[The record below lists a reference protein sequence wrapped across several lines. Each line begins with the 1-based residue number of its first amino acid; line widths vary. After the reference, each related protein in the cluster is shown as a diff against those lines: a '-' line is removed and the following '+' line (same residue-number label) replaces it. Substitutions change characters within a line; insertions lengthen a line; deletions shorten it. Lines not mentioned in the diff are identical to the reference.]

1 MNIQRMNV
9 DDYIL
14 QTQKGRKIL
23 SESQSELKEKKPDI
37 HAVLFDLGGVIL
49 RTEDPA
55 PREELAQRFGFSRY
69 ELEEVVFG
77 NPVALKAEA
86 GQATIDEVLQEIGRR
101 LHLAP
106 HGTQEVIQSF
116 FAGDKIDFNLVD
128 QIRRLR
134 PRYKTG
140 LLSNGWRTNLSAYL
154 QNELEVPKDTFD
166 VIISS
171 AACKMAKPDPKIYRL
186 AVNLLEAE
194 PAQVVFVDDNL
205 RNIEAAQAAGLHAI
219 QFINAQQ
226 TEEDLAKLIDIP
238 GESSTRS

>member
-1 MNIQRMNV
+1 MR
-9 DDYIL
+9 
-14 QTQKGRKIL
+14 
-23 SESQSELKEKKPDI
+23 ESQPDLKGKKPDI
-37 HAVLFDLGGVIL
+37 RAVLFDLGGVIL
-49 RTEDPA
+49 RTDDPT
-55 PREELAQRFGFSRY
+55 PREELAQRLGLSRY
-69 ELEEVVFG
+69 ELEEIVFG

-86 GQATIDEVLQEIGRR
+86 GQASMDEVLQEIGHR

-106 HGTQEVIQSF
+106 HETQEVIQSF
-116 FAGDKIDFNLVD
+116 FAGDKVDFNLVD
-128 QIRRLR
+128 QIRRMRL
-134 PRYKTG
+134 RYKTG

-154 QNELEVPKDTFD
+154 HNELKVPEDTFD

-171 AACKMAKPDPKIYRL
+171 AACKMAKPDPKVYRL

-219 QFINAQQ
+219 QFVNSRQ
-226 TEEDLAKLIDIP
+226 TEDDLASLIELP